1 MKQFIYL
8 FRGGSAEPGS
18 PDQMEAI
25 MGKWKTWMGDLA
37 AKGILNGGE
46 PLQLEGKQVTDGGK
60 TITDGPF
67 TEGKEIVGGYLN
79 INAENLDEAVE
90 ISKGCP
96 HLDFPE
102 GNVEVRE
109 IMKM

>member
-1 MKQFIYL
+1 M
-8 FRGGSAEPGS
+8 GG
-18 PDQMEAI
+18 
-25 MGKWKTWMGDLA
+25 LA
-37 AKGILNGGE
+37 AQGILNGGE
-46 PLQLEGKQVTDGGK
+46 PLHNEGKQISAGGSV
-60 TITDGPF
+60 ITDGPF
-67 TEGKEIVGGYLN
+67 TEGKEIVGGYLS
-79 INAENLDEAVE
+79 INAEDMDAAIE